1 MDKISTLCYY
11 AIMTIDWKLIKNQLS
26 QRKPICLYDFP
37 DRENET
43 DVLYIGNPVDAQ
55 TVNFLRKEVGG
66 PLAIYLSG
74 QFFKRFIGTIWV
86 HNMNQ
91 FNFFELMLAYHAA
104 QIFAV
109 RARFASKTRTV
120 TSIFNG

>member
-74 QFFKRFIGTIWV
+74 QFFKRLGILAFTDFIKEANTKGI
-86 HNMNQ
+86 MK
-91 FNFFELMLAYHAA
+91 
-104 QIFAV
+104 
-109 RARFASKTRTV
+109 R
-120 TSIFNG
+120 